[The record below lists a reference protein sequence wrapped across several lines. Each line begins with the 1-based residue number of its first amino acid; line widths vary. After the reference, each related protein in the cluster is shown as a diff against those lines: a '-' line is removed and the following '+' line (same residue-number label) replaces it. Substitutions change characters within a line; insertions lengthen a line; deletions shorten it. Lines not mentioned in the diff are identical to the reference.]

1 MTEIINDSITVDPL
15 LWGPHFWCTID
26 AIAVVFDPSSSQSKE
41 FTHLFFHS
49 LQGVI
54 PCFECRNHYCMYYRD
69 YPIQDALDTK
79 SDLLEWILRLKNAIQ
94 TRLGGRPTFTMTDY
108 TRNMESK
115 FQIALSL
122 WPSTAVVVS
131 ITPDEADTVPAF
143 LQGLLEQTL
152 LPTAVLLCFSEREED
167 PELEALLQTT
177 YPDLKLVVLSTPSQ
191 QTPSQNKNRALEYC
205 REHKNTDAIVF
216 LRTTDSLHP
225 QKIWLMRQALLEHP
239 EASVIVHPTTGP
251 TADSS
256 TAFSGVISTKN
267 IRTEP
272 FSRSFSVNHS
282 QVLLHVKKCPDI
294 RFHSERAENDLVRR
308 VQKKY
313 GHVWNVPH
321 VLSLSNQS

>member
-54 PCFECRNHYCMYYRD
+54 PCFECRNHYCMYYRE
-69 YPIQDALDTK
+69 YPVQDALDTK

-94 TRLGGRPTFTMTDY
+94 TRLGGRPTFTLTDY
-108 TRNMESK
+108 ARNMESK
-115 FQIALSL
+115 FQIALTV
-122 WPSTAVVVS
+122 WPSIAVVLS
-131 ITPDEADTVPAF
+131 ITPDEVDTVPAF

-152 LPTAVLLCFSEREED
+152 LPSSVLLCVSEREDD
-167 PELEALLQTT
+167 PELEALFHTT
-177 YPDLKLVVLSTPSQ
+177 YPDLKLVVLSTPDP
-191 QTPSQNKNRALEYC
+191 QTPSQKKNRGIEYC
-205 REHKNTDAIVF
+205 LDKKNIDAIV
-216 LRTTDSLHP
+216 LVRTTDILHP
-225 QKIWLMRQALLEHP
+225 QKIWLMRQALLENP
-239 EASVIVHPTTGP
+239 EALVIVHPTGGP
-251 TADSS
+251 SAS
-256 TAFSGVISTKN
+256 FSGTIPTKTKV

-272 FSRSFSVNHS
+272 FSPSFSVNHS

-308 VQKKY
+308 VHKKY
-313 GHVWNVPH
+313 GHVRNLPH
-321 VLSLSNQS
+321 VLSMSNQS